1 MTKTIENKRKEQ
13 WFRFLN
19 MPFGTLGD
27 SLLGNLFSSKEV
39 IWSDNGVIRGGQNF

>member
-1 MTKTIENKRKEQ
+1 MAKTIENKRKEQ

-19 MPFGTLGD
+19 MLFGTLGD
-27 SLLGNLFSSKEV
+27 SLLGNLFSNKGV